1 LIALNRKAYEIQGNL
16 FMPYVSRNPEGKI
29 EALFDCPSPDAK
41 EKIALDNAEL
51 IEFLSRDGLKEYD
64 KHLLEESDRSII
76 RVVDDLIE
84 ALLKKRLLMITD
96 LPLPAQEKL
105 QNRQEAR
112 ANLHTLDNPILH
124 KENDPI

>member
-1 LIALNRKAYEIQGNL
+1 
-16 FMPYVSRNPEGKI
+16 MPYVSRNPEGKI
-29 EALFDCPSPDAK
+29 NALFDRPGPDAL

-76 RVVDDLIE
+76 RVVDDLID
-84 ALLKKRLLMITD
+84 ALLRKRLLMITD

-105 QNRQEAR
+105 LSRQEAR
-112 ANLHTLDNPILH
+112 ENLHTLDNPILH